1 MTIDADFIPTDWT
14 TPADAPRQQLPVT
27 GRTPIDPAEARE
39 LLSDELYMARVWSLI
54 RREEEETRT
63 GQMALTGTLAPAAA
77 SVSSTFTGHTAPAPQ
92 PPARAGVPGWVWQ
105 YSALALSSGGFIA
118 LAGYGIGA
126 AAPGLAAIDDILAAL
141 GQAVMSIAV
150 LAVLA
155 ALLLTGRRTRHTTG
169 PTGTTVNI
177 RKAVIKRNHFHN

>member
-1 MTIDADFIPTDWT
+1 MTIDADFVPTDWT
-14 TPADAPRQQLPVT
+14 APADRPRQQSPVT

-54 RREEEETRT
+54 RREEETRT
-63 GQMALTGTLAPAAA
+63 GQTAPTSTPAAA
-77 SVSSTFTGHTAPAPQ
+77 PVSSVFTGSTTPAPQ
-92 PPARAGVPGWVWQ
+92 QSPARAGVPGWVWQ

-126 AAPGLAAIDDILAAL
+126 AAPGLAAVDDILAAL

-155 ALLLTGRRTRHTTG
+155 ALFLAGRRTHRGTG

-177 RKAVIKRNHFHN
+177 RKAVIKRSHFHG

>member
-1 MTIDADFIPTDWT
+1 MTIDADFVPTHWT
-14 TPADAPRQQLPVT
+14 TPADTPRQQPPVT

-54 RREEEETRT
+54 RREGETRT
-63 GQMALTGTLAPAAA
+63 GTIPTGTPTPAP
-77 SVSSTFTGHTAPAPQ
+77 VPTTFTGRTAPAPQ
-92 PPARAGVPGWVWQ
+92 QAPARAGVPGWVWQ

-155 ALLLTGRRTRHTTG
+155 SLLLAGRRTRRGAG

-177 RKAVIKRNHFHN
+177 RKAVIKRSHFHG

>member
-1 MTIDADFIPTDWT
+1 MTIDADFVPTDWT
-14 TPADAPRQQLPVT
+14 TPADAPRLQPPVT

-54 RREEEETRT
+54 RREEETRT
-63 GQMALTGTLAPAAA
+63 AQTPTTSTPASVPAA
-77 SVSSTFTGHTAPAPQ
+77 FTGRTAPALQQSPT
-92 PPARAGVPGWVWQ
+92 ASGVPGWVWK

-141 GQAVMSIAV
+141 GQAVMSIAG

-155 ALLLTGRRTRHTTG
+155 ALLLAGRRTRRDTG
-169 PTGTTVNI
+169 PAGTTVHI
-177 RKAVIKRNHFHN
+177 RKAVIKRSHFHG

>member
-1 MTIDADFIPTDWT
+1 MTTDTDFVPTDWT
-14 TPADAPRQQLPVT
+14 APAPGPRQQPPAA

-54 RREEEETRT
+54 RREEETRT
-63 GQMALTGTLAPAAA
+63 GTIRADVPAAVPAAFTHRASSQQAPAA
-77 SVSSTFTGHTAPAPQ
+77 T
-92 PPARAGVPGWVWQ
+92 GVPGWVWQ

-126 AAPGLAAIDDILAAL
+126 AAPGLAALDDILAAL

-155 ALLLTGRRTRHTTG
+155 ALLLTGRRHTAG
-169 PTGTTVNI
+169 PAGTTVNI
-177 RKAVIKRNHFHN
+177 RRAVFKRSHFHG

>member
-1 MTIDADFIPTDWT
+1 MTIDSDFVPTDWT
-14 TPADAPRQQLPVT
+14 TLADAPRQQPPGT

-54 RREEEETRT
+54 RREEETRT
-63 GQMALTGTLAPAAA
+63 GQMAPTSTPASVPAA
-77 SVSSTFTGHTAPAPQ
+77 FTGRTAPAPQ
-92 PPARAGVPGWVWQ
+92 QTPARAGVPGWVWQ

-155 ALLLTGRRTRHTTG
+155 ALLLAGRRTRRGSG
-169 PTGTTVNI
+169 PVGTTVNI
-177 RKAVIKRNHFHN
+177 RKAVIKRSHFHG

>member
-1 MTIDADFIPTDWT
+1 MTIDSDFIPTDWT
-14 TPADAPRQQLPVT
+14 RTTGIDVKSAPAVPQPAAS
-27 GRTPIDPAEARE
+27 RTPIDPTEARK

-54 RREEEETRT
+54 RREEEART
-63 GQMALTGTLAPAAA
+63 GISTPATTPAPAPA
-77 SVSSTFTGHTAPAPQ
+77 TFTNHTAPAPQ
-92 PPARAGVPGWVWQ
+92 APAAGVPGWVWQ
-105 YSALALSSGGFIA
+105 YGALALSSGGFIA

-155 ALLLTGRRTRHTTG
+155 ALLLAGRPGNRRG
-169 PTGTTVNI
+169 SAGTSVHI
-177 RKAVIKRNHFHN
+177 KKAVFKRNRFHG

>member
-1 MTIDADFIPTDWT
+1 MTIDADFVPTDWT
-14 TPADAPRQQLPVT
+14 TPAGAPRQQPPVT

-54 RREEEETRT
+54 RREEETRT
-63 GQMALTGTLAPAAA
+63 GQATPTSTPASVPAA
-77 SVSSTFTGHTAPAPQ
+77 FTGRTAPAPQ
-92 PPARAGVPGWVWQ
+92 QAPARAGVPGWVWQ

-141 GQAVMSIAV
+141 GQAVMSVAV

-155 ALLLTGRRTRHTTG
+155 ALLLAGRRTRHTTG

-177 RKAVIKRNHFHN
+177 RKAVIKRSHFHG

>member
-1 MTIDADFIPTDWT
+1 MTIDSDFIPTDWT
-14 TPADAPRQQLPVT
+14 TPATEPRHQPPVT
-27 GRTPIDPAEARE
+27 SRTPIDPAEARE

-54 RREEEETRT
+54 RREEETRT
-63 GQMALTGTLAPAAA
+63 GHTVSTSTPVPASV
-77 SVSSTFTGHTAPAPQ
+77 SVSSTFAGRTVPAPQ
-92 PPARAGVPGWVWQ
+92 PPAKTGVPGWVWQ

-155 ALLLTGRRTRHTTG
+155 ALLLAGRRTRHTTG

-177 RKAVIKRNHFHN
+177 RKAVIKRSHFHG

>member
-1 MTIDADFIPTDWT
+1 MTIDSDFVPTDWT
-14 TPADAPRQQLPVT
+14 TLADKPRQQPPVT

-54 RREEEETRT
+54 RREEETHAART
-63 GQMALTGTLAPAAA
+63 GNPAAVPA
-77 SVSSTFTGHTAPAPQ
+77 AFTGRTAPAPQ
-92 PPARAGVPGWVWQ
+92 QTPAATGVSGWVWR

-126 AAPGLAAIDDILAAL
+126 AAPGLDAIDDILAAL

-155 ALLLTGRRTRHTTG
+155 ALFLPGRRARRNTG

-177 RKAVIKRNHFHN
+177 RKAVFKRSHFHG

>member
-1 MTIDADFIPTDWT
+1 MTINADFIPTDWT
-14 TPADAPRQQLPVT
+14 TPTAAPRQQPPVT
-27 GRTPIDPAEARE
+27 GRTTIDPAEARE

-54 RREEEETRT
+54 RREEETRI
-63 GQMALTGTLAPAAA
+63 GQTAPTSTPATTPVPAA
-77 SVSSTFTGHTAPAPQ
+77 FTGRTAPAPQ
-92 PPARAGVPGWVWQ
+92 QSPARTGVPGWVWQ

-155 ALLLTGRRTRHTTG
+155 ALLLAGRRTRHTTG
-169 PTGTTVNI
+169 PTGTTVTI
-177 RKAVIKRNHFHN
+177 RKAVIKRSHFHG

>member
-14 TPADAPRQQLPVT
+14 TPADATRQPPPVT
-27 GRTPIDPAEARE
+27 GRTPIDPAEARD

-54 RREEEETRT
+54 RREEETRT
-63 GQMALTGTLAPAAA
+63 GHTVSTSTPVPAAA
-77 SVSSTFTGHTAPAPQ
+77 SSTFTGRTAPAPQ

-155 ALLLTGRRTRHTTG
+155 AFLLSGRRARHATG
-169 PTGTTVNI
+169 PTGTTVTI
-177 RKAVIKRNHFHN
+177 RRAVIKRSHFHG

>member
-1 MTIDADFIPTDWT
+1 MTIDTDFIPTNWT
-14 TPADAPRQQLPVT
+14 TAADAPRQQPPVT
-27 GRTPIDPAEARE
+27 SRTPIDPAEARE

-54 RREEEETRT
+54 RREEET
-63 GQMALTGTLAPAAA
+63 LTGTAPTTAPAPVPAA
-77 SVSSTFTGHTAPAPQ
+77 FTSRTAPAPQ
-92 PPARAGVPGWVWQ
+92 QTPAAAGVPGWVWQ

-155 ALLLTGRRTRHTTG
+155 ALLLSGRRARRSTG

-177 RKAVIKRNHFHN
+177 RKAVIKRSHFHG

>member
-14 TPADAPRQQLPVT
+14 TPADASRQPPPVT
-27 GRTPIDPAEARE
+27 NRTPIDPAEARE

-54 RREEEETRT
+54 RREEETRT
-63 GQMALTGTLAPAAA
+63 GHAAPPADPAPA
-77 SVSSTFTGHTAPAPQ
+77 TFTGRTAPAPQ
-92 PPARAGVPGWVWQ
+92 QSPARTGVPGWVWQ

-155 ALLLTGRRTRHTTG
+155 AFLLSGRRARHATG
-169 PTGTTVNI
+169 PTGTTVTI
-177 RKAVIKRNHFHN
+177 RKAVIKRSHFHG

>member
-1 MTIDADFIPTDWT
+1 MTIDADFVPTDWT
-14 TPADAPRQQLPVT
+14 TPTDTPRLQPPIT

-54 RREEEETRT
+54 RREEETHAART
-63 GQMALTGTLAPAAA
+63 GNPAPVPAAFA
-77 SVSSTFTGHTAPAPQ
+77 GRTAPAPQ
-92 PPARAGVPGWVWQ
+92 QTPAATGVPGWVWQ

-141 GQAVMSIAV
+141 GQAVMSVAV

-155 ALLLTGRRTRHTTG
+155 ALFLTGRRTRHATG

-177 RKAVIKRNHFHN
+177 RKAVFKRSHFHG

>member
-14 TPADAPRQQLPVT
+14 TPTDAPRQQPPVT
-27 GRTPIDPAEARE
+27 GRTPIDLAEARE

-54 RREEEETRT
+54 RREEETRT
-63 GQMALTGTLAPAAA
+63 GHTVSTSTPVPAAA
-77 SVSSTFTGHTAPAPQ
+77 SSTFTGRTAPAPQ

-155 ALLLTGRRTRHTTG
+155 ALLLSGRRARHTTG
-169 PTGTTVNI
+169 TTGTTVNI
-177 RKAVIKRNHFHN
+177 RKAVIKRSHFHG

>member
-1 MTIDADFIPTDWT
+1 MATDFVPTDWT
-14 TPADAPRQQLPVT
+14 LTTPATEPRQQPPAT

-54 RREEEETRT
+54 RREEET
-63 GQMALTGTLAPAAA
+63 LTGTAPTGTPASAPAA
-77 SVSSTFTGHTAPAPQ
+77 FTGRTAPAPQ
-92 PPARAGVPGWVWQ
+92 TPRAATGVPGWVWQ

-126 AAPGLAAIDDILAAL
+126 AAPGLDAIDDILAAL

-150 LAVLA
+150 LAALA
-155 ALLLTGRRTRHTTG
+155 ALLLAGRHTRRG
-169 PTGTTVNI
+169 AGSAGTTVNI
-177 RKAVIKRNHFHN
+177 RKAVIKRSHFHG